1 MTCIISPL
9 SRSIGVPFTGKT
21 GFGAFSHHVP
31 NDGHCF
37 VMMAPHVGLDDTCN
51 LGKYSREGQTHS
63 GTACGAAIGALVHC
77 CSGKPLPSL
86 LDNPDDYQ
94 MAYLM
99 HRIEQRKDKIL
110 ENSDMNS
117 KQAALATETHCI
129 AKEML
134 DKIVNVEFGSASST
148 LVILTGI
155 QINMPKPFDDYFQ
168 PLNFYILDKQGRK
181 IDLFEE
187 TFGPVGPAA
196 PVLLDIVQLAITNSE
211 EMQKEEADAS
221 KEQRPEAALVSQ
233 KSKKWEAV
241 RSKVIEKKSQNTPV
255 KVTTVSKPAAQTK
268 QSKYYVFES
277 WPEDDS
283 DAMFC

>member
-1 MTCIISPL
+1 
-9 SRSIGVPFTGKT
+9 
-21 GFGAFSHHVP
+21 
-31 NDGHCF
+31 
-37 VMMAPHVGLDDTCN
+37 MMAPHVGLDDTCN

-99 HRIEQRKDKIL
+99 HRIAQRKDKIL

-117 KQAALATETHCI
+117 KQAALAMETHSI

-134 DKIVNVEFGSASST
+134 DKIVNVEFGSATST

-187 TFGPVGPAA
+187 TFGSTEPTA
-196 PVLLDIVQLAITNSE
+196 PVLLDIVQLAISTSE
-211 EMQKEEADAS
+211 DKQKEQEP
-221 KEQRPEAALVSQ
+221 KEQRPEREPPVLTQ
-233 KSKKWEAV
+233 RPRKWEAV
-241 RSKVIEKKSQNTPV
+241 RSKVIVKRKPPNAKSKV
-255 KVTTVSKPAAQTK
+255 KVTTISKPAARTN
-268 QSKYYVFES
+268 QSKYYMFES

-283 DAMFC
+283 EAMFC